1 MVQKLNNE
9 ELEGRVINPLH
20 AENDAQKSV
29 RIGMGQVVQVY
40 ANIWIMEIRSESL
53 VETKAEQRSMK

>member
-1 MVQKLNNE
+1 MDRISKVATSCTLKEIVQKLNNE

-20 AENDAQKSV
+20 AENDAQKSG

-40 ANIWIMEIRSESL
+40 ANICITE
-53 VETKAEQRSMK
+53 K